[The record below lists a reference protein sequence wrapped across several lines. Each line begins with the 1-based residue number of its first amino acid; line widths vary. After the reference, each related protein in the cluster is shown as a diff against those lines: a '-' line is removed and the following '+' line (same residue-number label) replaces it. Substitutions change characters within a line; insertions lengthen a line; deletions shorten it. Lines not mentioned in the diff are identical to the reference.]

1 MVIIFDSLSDLSLNV
16 YENIIS
22 VCDQEKVYIFDLYG
36 KLKDLKKDNV
46 TIIDLS
52 DEITENDENLL
63 SDRLHLSEKGNR
75 ILSEMV
81 QEALVNP

>member
-1 MVIIFDSLSDLSLNV
+1 VVIIFDSLSDLSLND

-52 DEITENDENLL
+52 TEITENDENLL
-63 SDRLHLSEKGNR
+63 SDKLHLSEKGNR
-75 ILSEMV
+75 ILSETI